1 MNLKKWIEKWL
12 DNMGNEWCNSTVRV
26 YLDFPITPTDDI
38 KILNKI
44 FDILQPQL
52 IRSSTKV
59 ISICNLYASIM
70 INGCKE
76 RADKWVLDN
85 FGKEKLESAV
95 YIPARSECID
105 LNASNTAQFSREIHN
120 RYFKGQNS
128 YFNSIQNGTGNPP
141 MTYTSKLPIPL
152 IKNGASVE
160 RSKDKTARF
169 YDITFPFLSR
179 EGVKNMSKII
189 YGADSNEKC
198 CGQLKFQTNAKD
210 DNTYRVLENIVNG
223 NYKLCGSKLTRVKK
237 KRVSS
242 KDKKSGR
249 QYDYILLLS
258 YSHPVKEHNL
268 NPEKIMGVDIGVK
281 VPAMCAVNYNDRY
294 RRSLGGNKILEENMR
309 QHRINKKKQMEI
321 TYNCRD
327 GHGRKAKLNGWDG
340 KGHKINN
347 RNATYNNVLSKQVV
361 DQAIK
366 WGCGT
371 IHMEDLSGITSNSNK
386 FLKNWTYYD
395 LQQKIIDKAEQNGI
409 VVKKVNPY
417 LTSQTCS
424 VCGYT
429 DKKNRPKDEK
439 GQSYFKCCKCGLEI
453 NADFNAA
460 RNIAMSTDFG
470 GEKKKIQ
477 YKKKAA

>member
-1 MNLKKWIEKWL
+1 
-12 DNMGNEWCNSTVRV
+12 MGHKWCNSTVRV
-26 YLDFPITPTDDI
+26 YLDFPITPTDNI

-44 FDILQPQL
+44 FDVLQSQL
-52 IRSSTKV
+52 IRASTNV
-59 ISICNLYASIM
+59 IAICNIYASIM
-70 INGCKE
+70 INDNKE
-76 RADKWVLDN
+76 AADKWVLDN
-85 FGKEKLESAV
+85 FNQRKLESVV
-95 YIPARSECID
+95 YNPSKSVCTD
-105 LNASNTAQFSREIHN
+105 LYTGSTAQFSREIHN

-179 EGVKNMSKII
+179 EGVKNMSRII
-189 YGADSNEKC
+189 YDKDSNEKC
-198 CGQLKFQTNAKD
+198 CGKLTFQTNAKD

-223 NYKLCGSKLTRVKK
+223 NYKLCGSKLTRTKK
-237 KRVSS
+237 KNASS
-242 KDKKSGR
+242 KDKKAGR

-268 NPEKIMGVDIGVK
+268 DSEKIMGVDIGVK

-309 QHRINKKKQMEI
+309 QHRTNKKKQMEV

-327 GHGRKAKLNGWDG
+327 GHGRTAKLNGWDG

-347 RNATYNNVLSKQVV
+347 RNATYNNVLSKRVV

-386 FLKNWTYYD
+386 FLKNWPYYD
-395 LQQKIIDKAEQNGI
+395 LQQKIIDKAEQNDI

-417 LTSQTCS
+417 HTSQTCS

-429 DKKNRPKDEK
+429 DKVNRPKGEK
-439 GQSYFKCCKCGLEI
+439 GQAYFKCCKCGFET

-470 GEKKKIQ
+470 RKKKKII
-477 YKKKAA
+477 YKKKAV

>member
-1 MNLKKWIEKWL
+1 MERFYDMNK
-12 DNMGNEWCNSTVRV
+12 WCNSTVRV
-26 YLDFPITPTDDI
+26 YLDFPIIPTDDI

-44 FDILQPQL
+44 FDILQSQL
-52 IRSSTKV
+52 VKSSTKV
-59 ISICNLYASIM
+59 LSICNLYASIL
-70 INGCKE
+70 INKE
-76 RADKWVLDN
+76 KQEADKWVLNN
-85 FGKEKLESAV
+85 FNNSKIENVL
-95 YIPARSECID
+95 YNQARSECMD
-105 LNASNTAQFSREIHN
+105 LNAQNTAQFSREIYN
-120 RYFKGQNS
+120 RYFKGKNS

-152 IKNGASVE
+152 IKDGASVE
-160 RSKDKTARF
+160 RSKDQTARF
-169 YDITFPFLSR
+169 YDVTFPFLSR
-179 EGVKNMSKII
+179 DGVKNMSKIM
-189 YGADSNEKC
+189 YGKDSNEKC
-198 CGQLKFQTNAKD
+198 CGKLTFQTNAKD

-223 NYKLCGSKLTRVKK
+223 KYKLCGSKLTRVKK
-237 KRVSS
+237 KNASS
-242 KDKKSGR
+242 KDKRAGI

-268 NPEKIMGVDIGVK
+268 DPEKIMGVDIGVK

-294 RRSLGGNKILEENMR
+294 RKSLGGNKILEENMR
-309 QHRINKKKQMEI
+309 QHRINKKKQIEI

-327 GHGRKAKLNGWDG
+327 GHGRTAKLNGWDG

-347 RNATYNNVLSKQVV
+347 RNATYNNVLSKRVV
-361 DQAIK
+361 DQSIK

-386 FLKNWTYYD
+386 FLKNWPYYD

-409 VVKKVNPY
+409 IVKKINPY
-417 LTSQTCS
+417 HTSQTCS

-429 DKKNRPKDEK
+429 DKNNRPKGEK
-439 GQSYFKCCKCGLEI
+439 GQAYFKCCRCGFET

-470 GEKKKIQ
+470 GKKKKIT
-477 YKKKAA
+477 YKKKVA

>member
-1 MNLKKWIEKWL
+1 MNNK
-12 DNMGNEWCNSTVRV
+12 WCNSTVRV
-26 YLDFPITPTDDI
+26 YLDFSVAPTNDI

-44 FDILQPQL
+44 YDVIQSQL
-52 IRSSTKV
+52 IKSSTKI
-59 ISICNLYASIM
+59 ISICNIYASIM
-70 INGCKE
+70 ITEGKDI
-76 RADKWVLDN
+76 ADKWVLDHYN
-85 FGKEKLESAV
+85 KEKLESAL
-95 YIPARSECID
+95 YSPAKLECMN
-105 LNASNTAQFSREIHN
+105 LNTRNTAQFSREIYN

-152 IKNGASVE
+152 IKDGASIE
-160 RSKDKTARF
+160 RSNDKTARF

-237 KRVSS
+237 KKVSS
-242 KDKKSGR
+242 KDKKAGR

-258 YSHPVKEHNL
+258 YSHPVKDHNL
-268 NPEKIMGVDIGVK
+268 DPEMIMGVDIGVK
-281 VPAMCAVNYNDRY
+281 VPAMCAVNYNDHY
-294 RRSLGGNKILEENMR
+294 RKSLGGNKILEENMR
-309 QHRINKKKQMEI
+309 QHRTNKNKQVEI

-347 RNATYNNVLSKQVV
+347 RNATYNNVLSKRVV

-366 WGCGT
+366 WRCGI

-395 LQQKIIDKAEQNGI
+395 LQQKIINKAEQNGI

-417 LTSQTCS
+417 YTSQTCS
-424 VCGYT
+424 VCGYA
-429 DKKNRPKDEK
+429 DKNNRPKGEK
-439 GQSYFKCCKCGLEI
+439 GQAYFKCCKCGFET

-470 GEKKKIQ
+470 RKKKKIT
-477 YKKKAA
+477 YKKKVA

>member
-1 MNLKKWIEKWL
+1 MSNK
-12 DNMGNEWCNSTVRV
+12 WCNSTVKV

-44 FDILQPQL
+44 FDILQSKL
-52 IRSSTKV
+52 IKSSTKV

-70 INGCKE
+70 MSKSKE
-76 RADKWVLDN
+76 EADKWILDN
-85 FGKEKLESAV
+85 FNKEKLESAV
-95 YIPARSECID
+95 YMPARSECID
-105 LNASNTAQFSREIHN
+105 LNSSNTAQFSREIYK

-152 IKNGASVE
+152 IKDGASIE
-160 RSKDKTARF
+160 RSNDKTARF

-189 YGADSNEKC
+189 YGANSNEKC

-237 KRVSS
+237 KKVSS
-242 KDKKSGR
+242 KDKKVGR

-268 NPEKIMGVDIGVK
+268 DLEKIMGVDIGVK

-294 RRSLGGNKILEENMR
+294 RKGLGGNKILEENMR
-309 QHRINKKKQMEI
+309 QHRINKKKQIEI

-327 GHGRKAKLNGWDG
+327 GHGRTAKLNGWDG

-347 RNATYNNVLSKQVV
+347 RNATYNNVLSKRVV

-409 VVKKVNPY
+409 VVKQINPY
-417 LTSQTCS
+417 LTSQICS
-424 VCGYT
+424 VCGCT
-429 DKKNRPKDEK
+429 DKNNRPKGEK
-439 GQSYFKCCKCGLEI
+439 GQAYLKCCKCGFET

-470 GEKKKIQ
+470 KKKKKIT